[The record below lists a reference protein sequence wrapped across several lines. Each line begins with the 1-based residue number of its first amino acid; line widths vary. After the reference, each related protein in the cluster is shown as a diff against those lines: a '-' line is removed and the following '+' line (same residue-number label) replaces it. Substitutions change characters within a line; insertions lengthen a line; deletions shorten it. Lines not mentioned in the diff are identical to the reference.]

1 MYSIVLESYAHD
13 AERMALLGSFVIM
26 RSPPPPPAKSRT
38 QTFMTPSGEGA
49 RYDRYAPSGESLGET
64 FSGLPKRTSRGMSSS
79 EVVRAPCGRRS
90 GRRRRRGGWGEAS
103 TWASEEAASDV
114 IGEGGGATKANADPR
129 RRRGRSSCRSERW
142 RLLLSIIFIGD
153 IGWWEGGV
161 SQKNGNIAE
170 RILMKNKTETCY
182 FLQCPVQLSA
192 GKKVGYPS
200 DSGIV

>member
-1 MYSIVLESYAHD
+1 MYSIVVESYAHV

-26 RSPPPPPAKSRT
+26 RSPQPPPPPPAKSRT

-90 GRRRRRGGWGEAS
+90 GRRRRGGWVEAS
-103 TWASEEAASDV
+103 SRASEEAASDV

-153 IGWWEGGV
+153 VGWEGG
-161 SQKNGNIAE
+161 SQYYRKRRMEILQKG
-170 RILMKNKTETCY
+170 LMKNTKIRGKTEICY
-182 FLQCPVQLSA
+182 SIAQRS
-192 GKKVGYPS
+192 
-200 DSGIV
+200 

>member
-26 RSPPPPPAKSRT
+26 RSPQPPPARSRT
-38 QTFMTPSGEGA
+38 QTFMTPSGDGA
-49 RYDRYAPSGESLGET
+49 RYDKYAPSGESLGET

-103 TWASEEAASDV
+103 SGASEEAASDV

-161 SQKNGNIAE
+161 LSCIAKE
-170 RILMKNKTETCY
+170 WKYRRK
-182 FLQCPVQLSA
+182 
-192 GKKVGYPS
+192 G
-200 DSGIV
+200 